1 MHISLTVNGR
11 SQPADV
17 EPRRLLVDVL
27 RDTLG
32 LTGTKVGCETGRCGA
47 CTILMDG
54 MAVKSCLVLAVQ
66 ADGSTLTT
74 IEGLAR
80 DGQLDPLQQAFQ
92 DVHGVQCGFC
102 TPGLVMS
109 LTELLRRNAR
119 PDESEIRDW
128 LDGHLCRCT
137 GYHNVVRAVQQV
149 GEQTR

>member
-11 SQPADV
+11 PQTAEV

-27 RDTLG
+27 RETFG

-54 MAVKSCLVLAVQ
+54 VAVKSCLVLAMQ
-66 ADGSTLTT
+66 ADGSTLVT
-74 IEGLAR
+74 IEGLAQ

-92 DVHGVQCGFC
+92 DMHGVQCGFC

-119 PDESEIRDW
+119 PDEAKIRDW

-137 GYHNVVRAVQQV
+137 GYHNVVRAVQHV
-149 GEQTR
+149 VEQAR